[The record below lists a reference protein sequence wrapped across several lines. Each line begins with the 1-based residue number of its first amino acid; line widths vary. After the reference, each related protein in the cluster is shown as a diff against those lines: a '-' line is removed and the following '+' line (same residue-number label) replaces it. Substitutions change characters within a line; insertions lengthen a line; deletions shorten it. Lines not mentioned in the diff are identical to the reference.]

1 MFANAPPDN
10 LHDRLPADAYYHL
23 ARTLCLTLPPPP
35 SDHPEHLLQR
45 NHAAIARVAALVPAN
60 AAEAD
65 LAALFVIASEQ
76 CKDCLR
82 LAELPATTP
91 EMAAKCRAQGLSMMR
106 EAKSA
111 LRLLLKMQEVRGK
124 REANGAT
131 CNSAAWTE
139 HCAIGLLG
147 EALSFQPATPAPP
160 APREPAPAKAGD
172 TGIAA
177 PPPPIP
183 APLSEPMLAEEFA
196 SNPVAEAE
204 HYAALYP
211 ERAALIRRIG
221 RVPANVSFGPPDP
234 DLVQA
239 LVTARTPALAA
250 LDREFAAARA
260 A

>member
-1 MFANAPPDN
+1 MFNSTEPDN
-10 LHDRLPADAYYHL
+10 LHDRLPVDAYCHL

-35 SDHPEHLLQR
+35 ADSPEALVQR

-82 LAELPATTP
+82 LTELPATTP

-106 EAKSA
+106 EAKSS
-111 LRLLLKMQEVRGK
+111 LRLLLQLQAVRGK
-124 REANGAT
+124 REANPAT
-131 CNSAAWTE
+131 CSSAAWTE

-147 EALSFQPATPAPP
+147 EGLPPLPAPRPVAASSVPLPEPP
-160 APREPAPAKAGD
+160 APMPAPQ
-172 TGIAA
+172 
-177 PPPPIP
+177 P
-183 APLSEPMLAEEFA
+183 EPEPVEEFA
-196 SNPVAEAE
+196 PDPVAEAE

-221 RVPANVSFGPPDP
+221 RVPHNASFGPPGA

-250 LDREFAAARA
+250 L
-260 A
+260 